1 MSRFV
6 ATRTDVNQPEIVAAL
21 RGLGWQVWNLSGVA
35 SRANLP
41 GWPDLLA
48 VRAGRVTLIEIKHGK
63 APLTPD
69 EQTFHLCYG
78 GELAI
83 VRTIDDC
90 VRLTEGR

>member
-1 MSRFV
+1 MRR
-6 ATRTDVNQPEIVAAL
+6 ACRRDQNMPEVVQAL
-21 RGLGWQVWNLSGVA
+21 RGLGWQCFDMSAVGVNA
-35 SRANLP
+35 VP
-41 GWPDLLA
+41 GFPDLLC
-48 VRAGRVTLIEIKHGK
+48 VRAGRVVLCEIKHGQ

-78 GELAI
+78 GALAI